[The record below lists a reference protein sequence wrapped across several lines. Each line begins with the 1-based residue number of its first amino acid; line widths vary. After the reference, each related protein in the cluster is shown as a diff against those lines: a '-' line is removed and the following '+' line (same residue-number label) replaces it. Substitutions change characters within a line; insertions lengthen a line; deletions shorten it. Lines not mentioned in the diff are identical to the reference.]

1 MITQKISYLSFGKG
15 KGLMTKLDKGLMTKL
30 DNELLAKENKRKKI
44 NSKKMDE
51 SRMKQ

>member
-15 KGLMTKLDKGLMTKL
+15 KGLMTKLD
-30 DNELLAKENKRKKI
+30 NEFLAKENKRKKI

>member
-1 MITQKISYLSFGKG
+1 MA
-15 KGLMTKLDKGLMTKL
+15 KL
-30 DNELLAKENKRKKI
+30 DNEFLAKENKRKKI

>member
-15 KGLMTKLDKGLMTKL
+15 KGLMVKL
-30 DNELLAKENKRKKI
+30 DNELPAKENKQKKI

-51 SRMKQ
+51 SRKKQ